1 MSVIDSKTTL
11 RNLKKK
17 GFVESNKDHKYLH
30 LYLNDRF
37 VLSTKIS
44 HGSSDIGE
52 ELIRAMSFQC
62 ALSKSEFLDLAKCP
76 MSKDEYLEIL
86 ERKGLLK

>member
-30 LYLNDRF
+30 LYHNDKF
-37 VLSTKIS
+37 VLCTKIS
-44 HGSSDIGE
+44 HGSSDIRE
-52 ELIRAMSFQC
+52 DLIRAMAFQC
-62 ALSKSEFLDLAKCP
+62 ALSKSEFIDLVKCP
-76 MSKDEYLEIL
+76 LSKEAYLVIL
-86 ERKGLLK
+86 EKKGLLK